1 MDCDK
6 LMQCYIMLMS
16 FALHQIGQVN
26 DKLNILRWVG
36 LQGSISLKQANSLSV
51 PVPNNVEQN
60 SQVPYVNMI
69 EKGRVDRWRSSGC
82 NSTLI

>member
-6 LMQCYIMLMS
+6 LMQCCIILLS

-26 DKLNILRWVG
+26 DKLSILRWVG
-36 LQGSISLKQANSLSV
+36 LQGSIFLKLANSLSV
-51 PVPNNVEQN
+51 PVPNNIEQY

-69 EKGRVDRWRSSGC
+69 ENGRIDRWRSSGC

>member
-1 MDCDK
+1 
-6 LMQCYIMLMS
+6 MLVS

-26 DKLNILRWVG
+26 DQLNILRWVG
-36 LQGSISLKQANSLSV
+36 LQQGSIILKQFNSLSV

-60 SQVPYVNMI
+60 SHVSYVNMI
-69 EKGRVDRWRSSGC
+69 ERGRIDRWRSSGC

>member
-1 MDCDK
+1 
-6 LMQCYIMLMS
+6 MS

-26 DKLNILRWVG
+26 DKLNVLRWVG
-36 LQGSISLKQANSLSV
+36 LQGSIILKQANSLSV

-69 EKGRVDRWRSSGC
+69 EKGRIDRWRSFGC
-82 NSTLI
+82 NSVLI